1 MENRLVVARDW
12 GGGRRWLL
20 HKEFLF
26 GDRTVLVLTVAMVTR
41 DYTSNTISEN
51 RAHASVHAHTQVP
64 VRGHG
69 LPAPIPWFLQCAK
82 IMGDIIIIGNWVK
95 GTQEFFVLFLQL
107 FVSPTLLKNKNL

>member
-1 MENRLVVARDW
+1 MVARDG
-12 GGGRRWLL
+12 GGGRWPL

-26 GDRTVLVLTVAMVTR
+26 RDGMVLVLTVAMVTR

-51 RAHASVHAHTQVP
+51 RAHASVHAHTRVP

-69 LPAPIPWFLQCAK
+69 LPAPIPWFSQCAK
-82 IMGDIIIIGNWVK
+82 IMGAIIGNWVK

-107 FVSPTLLKNKNL
+107 LVSPTLLKNKNL